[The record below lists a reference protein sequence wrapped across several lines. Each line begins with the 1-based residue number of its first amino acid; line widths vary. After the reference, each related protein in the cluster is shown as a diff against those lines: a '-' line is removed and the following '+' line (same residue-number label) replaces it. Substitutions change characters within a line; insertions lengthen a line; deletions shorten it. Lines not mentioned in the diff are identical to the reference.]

1 MFFVNRFPDTR
12 EELSEKGCVLTGYLL
27 PSWVNSKMSLVGFL
41 FFLGAGVPAR
51 GMLIEGFS
59 V

>member
-1 MFFVNRFPDTR
+1 MFFVNHFLDTR
-12 EELSEKGCVLTGYLL
+12 EELLEKECVLMGYLL

-51 GMLIEGFS
+51 GMLFEGFS